1 MAKKVSRFQNYL
13 LAGILT
19 VIPLWIT
26 WLVFS
31 FVITQL
37 SQLGEPWVNAL
48 SRGLRFTYPAISEGL
63 LHPWLQPAVA
73 VVITVLGLFMLGWIT
88 TRVIGRRIVNLFDRI
103 MNQIPF
109 VKKVYG
115 STKMLLNV
123 LNQEKKEF
131 DRVVLIEFP
140 NRSMRAVGFVTRI
153 VEDKTT
159 RQQLACVYVP
169 TTPNPTSGY
178 LELVPTD
185 RLINTDMT
193 VEEAMTFIISGGA
206 VGRSVIDFD
215 QSEAAHPQVE
225 PLEKPRQGPLHEEK
239 THQGKSRK

>member
-1 MAKKVSRFQNYL
+1 MAKKVSRFQNYI

-26 WLVFS
+26 WVVFK
-31 FVITQL
+31 FVISQL

-48 SRGLRFTYPAISEGL
+48 ARGLQFTYPAISDVL
-63 LHPWLQPAVA
+63 LHPWLQPTMAVI
-73 VVITVLGLFMLGWIT
+73 ITLLGLGVLGWIT
-88 TRVIGRRIVNLFDRI
+88 TRVVGRRIVNLFDQI
-103 MNQIPF
+103 MNRIPF

-115 STKMLLNV
+115 STKMLLEV

-140 NRSMRAVGFVTRI
+140 NRHMRAVGFVTRI

-159 RQQLACVYVP
+159 NQQLAAVYVP

-178 LELVPTD
+178 LELVPVD
-185 RLINTDMT
+185 RVTSTDMT

-206 VGRSVIDFD
+206 VGRSIIDN
-215 QSEAAHPQVE
+215 EASNAEGPHVE
-225 PLEKPRQGPLHEEK
+225 PLGRSA
-239 THQGKSRK
+239 QGKSIREGAGDKETN

>member
-1 MAKKVSRFQNYL
+1 MAKKVSKIQNYL

-19 VIPLWIT
+19 VIPIWIT
-26 WLVFS
+26 WVVFK
-31 FVITQL
+31 FVIDQL

-48 SRGLRFTYPAISEGL
+48 ARGLQFTYPRIAEIL
-63 LHPWLQPAVA
+63 LHPWLQPTTAVI
-73 VVITVLGLFMLGWIT
+73 ITLLGLCMLGWIT
-88 TRVIGRRIVNLFDRI
+88 TRVIGRRIVNLFDRT
-103 MNQIPF
+103 MNRIPF

-115 STKMLLNV
+115 STKMLLEV

-140 NRSMRAVGFVTRI
+140 NRHMRAVGFVTRI

-159 RQQLACVYVP
+159 NQQLAAVYVP

-178 LELVPTD
+178 LELVPVD
-185 RLINTDMT
+185 RVISTDMT

-206 VGRSVIDFD
+206 VGRNDIDYQRSAD
-215 QSEAAHPQVE
+215 SSAHVE
-225 PLEKPRQGPLHEEK
+225 PL
-239 THQGKSRK
+239 GKSHQ

>member
-1 MAKKVSRFQNYL
+1 MTKKVSKFQNYL

-37 SQLGEPWVNAL
+37 SQLGEPWVSAL
-48 SRGLRFTYPAISEGL
+48 ARGLQSSYPAISEVL
-63 LHPWLQPAVA
+63 LHPWLQPAMA
-73 VVITVLGLFMLGWIT
+73 VIITLLALCTLGWIT
-88 TRVIGRRIVNLFDRI
+88 SRVIGKRIVGLFDRI
-103 MNQIPF
+103 MNRIPF
-109 VKKVYG
+109 VKKIYG
-115 STKMLLNV
+115 STKMLLEV

-153 VEDKTT
+153 IRDRNTNE
-159 RQQLACVYVP
+159 QLAAVYVP

-178 LELVPTD
+178 LELVPVEQ
-185 RLINTDMT
+185 LINTDMT

-206 VGRSVIDFD
+206 VGRSDISF
-215 QSEAAHPQVE
+215 QKTPEPPAAIESMARTKQ
-225 PLEKPRQGPLHEEK
+225 
-239 THQGKSRK
+239 

>member
-1 MAKKVSRFQNYL
+1 MAKKVSKFQNYL

-19 VIPLWIT
+19 VIPIWIT
-26 WLVFS
+26 WLVFK

-37 SQLGEPWVNAL
+37 SQLGEPWVAAL
-48 SRGLRFTYPAISEGL
+48 ARGLQFSYPRISEFL
-63 LHPWLQPAVA
+63 LHSWLQPAVA
-73 VVITVLGLFMLGWIT
+73 VILTLLGLYMLGWIT

-103 MNQIPF
+103 MNRIPF

-115 STKMLLNV
+115 STKMLLDV

-140 NRSMRAVGFVTRI
+140 NQHMRAVGFVTRI
-153 VEDKTT
+153 VYDKTT
-159 RQQLACVYVP
+159 DQELAAVYVP

-178 LELVPTD
+178 LELVPVD
-185 RLINTDMT
+185 RVISTDMT

-206 VGRSVIDFD
+206 VGRDDFTYER
-215 QSEAAHPQVE
+215 SEQVPAHVE
-225 PLEKPRQGPLHEEK
+225 PLGRG
-239 THQGKSRK
+239 HQ

>member
-1 MAKKVSRFQNYL
+1 MAKKVSKFQNYL
-13 LAGILT
+13 LTGILT

-26 WLVFS
+26 WLVLS

-48 SRGLRFTYPAISEGL
+48 ARGLQFTYPAISEIL
-63 LHPWLQPAVA
+63 LHPWLQPGMA
-73 VVITVLGLFMLGWIT
+73 VVITLLGLCTLGWIT

-103 MNQIPF
+103 MNRIPF

-115 STKMLLNV
+115 STKMLLQV

-140 NRSMRAVGFVTRI
+140 NRDMRAVGFVTRI
-153 VEDKTT
+153 VQDTSGSRE
-159 RQQLACVYVP
+159 LAAVYVP

-178 LELVPTD
+178 LELVPVD
-185 RLINTDMT
+185 RLISTDMT

-206 VGRSVIDFD
+206 VGRESFEFQQGETVP
-215 QSEAAHPQVE
+215 SHVE
-225 PLEKPRQGPLHEEK
+225 PLGKG
-239 THQGKSRK
+239 HQSQ

>member
-1 MAKKVSRFQNYL
+1 MTKKVSRFQNYL

-26 WLVFS
+26 WLVFK

-48 SRGLRFTYPAISEGL
+48 ARGLQSTYPAISDIL
-63 LHPWLQPAVA
+63 LHPWLQPAMA
-73 VVITVLGLFMLGWIT
+73 VVITLLGLCMLGWIT
-88 TRVIGRRIVNLFDRI
+88 TRVIGKRIVNLFDRI
-103 MNQIPF
+103 MNRIPF
-109 VKKVYG
+109 VKKIYG
-115 STKMLLNV
+115 STKMLLEV

-140 NRSMRAVGFVTRI
+140 NRHMRAVGFVTRI

-159 RQQLACVYVP
+159 NQQLAAVYVP

-178 LELVPTD
+178 LELVPVD
-185 RLINTDMT
+185 RVTNTDMT

-206 VGRSVIDFD
+206 VGRADIDFD
-215 QSEAAHPQVE
+215 KNRKPQPPVE
-225 PLEKPRQGPLHEEK
+225 SLSKARKDVGPAKVRDGTEDL
-239 THQGKSRK
+239 

>member
-1 MAKKVSRFQNYL
+1 MAKKVSKLQNYL

-26 WLVFS
+26 WVVFR
-31 FVITQL
+31 FVIDQL

-48 SRGLRFTYPAISEGL
+48 ARGLQFTYPHIAEIL
-63 LHPWLQPAVA
+63 LHPWLQPATA
-73 VVITVLGLFMLGWIT
+73 VIITLLGLIALGWIT

-103 MNQIPF
+103 MNRIPF

-115 STKMLLNV
+115 STKMLLEV

-140 NRSMRAVGFVTRI
+140 NRHMRAVGFVTRI

-159 RQQLACVYVP
+159 NQELAAVYVP

-178 LELVPTD
+178 LELVPVD
-185 RLINTDMT
+185 RVISTDMT

-206 VGRSVIDFD
+206 VGRDEIDYERTPD
-215 QSEAAHPQVE
+215 TPSHVE
-225 PLEKPRQGPLHEEK
+225 PL
-239 THQGKSRK
+239 GKSHQ

>member
-1 MAKKVSRFQNYL
+1 MAKKVSKFQNYL
-13 LAGILT
+13 LTGILT

-37 SQLGEPWVNAL
+37 SQLGAPWVTAL
-48 SRGLRFTYPAISEGL
+48 ARGLQFTYPAISEIL
-63 LHPWLQPAVA
+63 LHSWLQPAMA
-73 VVITVLGLFMLGWIT
+73 VIITVLGLCTLGWIA

-103 MNQIPF
+103 MNRIPF

-115 STKMLLNV
+115 STKMLLQV

-140 NRSMRAVGFVTRI
+140 TRHMRAVGFVTRI
-153 VEDKTT
+153 ISDKNSG
-159 RQQLACVYVP
+159 QELAAVYVP

-178 LELVPTD
+178 LELVPVD
-185 RLINTDMT
+185 RLISTDMT

-206 VGRSVIDFD
+206 VGREEFEYERADS
-215 QSEAAHPQVE
+215 AHPHVE
-225 PLEKPRQGPLHEEK
+225 PLGKG
-239 THQGKSRK
+239 HQ

>member
-1 MAKKVSRFQNYL
+1 MTQKVSRFQNYL

-48 SRGLRFTYPAISEGL
+48 ARGLETTYPAISEVL
-63 LHPWLQPAVA
+63 LHPWLQPAMA
-73 VVITVLGLFMLGWIT
+73 VVITLLGLCTLGWIT
-88 TRVIGRRIVNLFDRI
+88 TRVIGKRIVSLFDRI
-103 MNQIPF
+103 MNRIPF
-109 VKKVYG
+109 VKKIYG
-115 STKMLLNV
+115 STKMLLEV

-140 NRSMRAVGFVTRI
+140 NRNMRAVGFVTRI
-153 VEDKTT
+153 VLDRSTNQE
-159 RQQLACVYVP
+159 LAAVYVP

-178 LELVPTD
+178 LELVPVD

-206 VGRSVIDFD
+206 VGRTDIG
-215 QSEAAHPQVE
+215 
-225 PLEKPRQGPLHEEK
+225 L
-239 THQGKSRK
+239 GKSDRDRPRMEPVSRSRQ

>member
-48 SRGLRFTYPAISEGL
+48 ARGLGTTYPAISEIL
-63 LHPWLQPAVA
+63 LHPWLQPAMA
-73 VVITVLGLFMLGWIT
+73 VVITLLGLCTLGWIT
-88 TRVIGRRIVNLFDRI
+88 TRVVGKRIVSLFDRI
-103 MNQIPF
+103 MNRIPF
-109 VKKVYG
+109 VKKIYG
-115 STKMLLNV
+115 STKMLLEV

-140 NRSMRAVGFVTRI
+140 NRRMRAVGFVTRI
-153 VEDKTT
+153 VTDKSNN
-159 RQQLACVYVP
+159 QQLAAVYVP

-178 LELVPTD
+178 LELVPVEQ
-185 RLINTDMT
+185 LINTDMT

-206 VGRSVIDFD
+206 VGRNDIG
-215 QSEAAHPQVE
+215 
-225 PLEKPRQGPLHEEK
+225 LEKNEVPQPRIEPVTK
-239 THQGKSRK
+239 TGQ

>member
-31 FVITQL
+31 FVIAQF
-37 SQLGEPWVNAL
+37 SHLGEPWVNAL
-48 SRGLRFTYPAISEGL
+48 ARGFQSTYPAISEVL
-63 LHPWLQPAVA
+63 LHPWMQPAMA
-73 VVITVLGLFMLGWIT
+73 VIITLLGLCTLGWIT
-88 TRVIGRRIVNLFDRI
+88 SRVIGKRIVNLFDRI
-103 MNQIPF
+103 MNRIPI
-109 VKKVYG
+109 VKKIYG
-115 STKMLLNV
+115 STKMLLDV

-140 NRSMRAVGFVTRI
+140 NRHMRAVGFVTRI
-153 VEDKTT
+153 VRDKTT
-159 RQQLACVYVP
+159 NQELAAVYVP

-178 LELVPTD
+178 LELVPVE
-185 RLINTDMT
+185 RVINTDMT

-206 VGRSVIDFD
+206 IGRSEIAF
-215 QSEAAHPQVE
+215 EKARKPAPRVE
-225 PLEKPRQGPLHEEK
+225 SV
-239 THQGKSRK
+239 TSRES

>member
-1 MAKKVSRFQNYL
+1 MAKKVSRFQNYI

-26 WLVFS
+26 WVVFK
-31 FVITQL
+31 FVISQL

-48 SRGLRFTYPAISEGL
+48 ARGLQFTYPAISDVL
-63 LHPWLQPAVA
+63 LHPWLQPTVA
-73 VVITVLGLFMLGWIT
+73 VIITLLGLFVLGWIT
-88 TRVIGRRIVNLFDRI
+88 TRVIGRRIVNLFDQI
-103 MNQIPF
+103 MNRIPF

-115 STKMLLNV
+115 STKMLLDV

-140 NRSMRAVGFVTRI
+140 NREMRAVGFVTRI
-153 VEDKTT
+153 VED
-159 RQQLACVYVP
+159 RINNQQLAAVYVP

-178 LELVPTD
+178 LELVPVD

-206 VGRSVIDFD
+206 VGRSDIGYERG
-215 QSEAAHPQVE
+215 SATGAHVE
-225 PLEKPRQGPLHEEK
+225 PLGRQFGEGNREDE
-239 THQGKSRK
+239 SRD

>member
-1 MAKKVSRFQNYL
+1 MAKKVSKFQNYL
-13 LAGILT
+13 LTGILT

-37 SQLGEPWVNAL
+37 SQLGAPWVTAL
-48 SRGLRFTYPAISEGL
+48 ARGLRFTYPAISEIL
-63 LHPWLQPAVA
+63 LHSWLQPAMA
-73 VVITVLGLFMLGWIT
+73 VIITVLGLCTLGWIA

-103 MNQIPF
+103 MNRIPF

-115 STKMLLNV
+115 STKMLLQV

-140 NRSMRAVGFVTRI
+140 TRHMRAVGFVTRI
-153 VEDKTT
+153 ISDKNSG
-159 RQQLACVYVP
+159 QELAAVYVP

-178 LELVPTD
+178 LELVPVE
-185 RLINTDMT
+185 RLISTDMT

-206 VGRSVIDFD
+206 VGREEFEYERADSV
-215 QSEAAHPQVE
+215 HPHVE
-225 PLEKPRQGPLHEEK
+225 PL
-239 THQGKSRK
+239 GKGQQ

>member
-1 MAKKVSRFQNYL
+1 MSKKVSKFQNYL

-19 VIPLWIT
+19 LVPLWIT

-37 SQLGEPWVNAL
+37 SRVGEPWVEAL
-48 SRGLRFTYPAISEGL
+48 ARGLRFTYPSISEIL
-63 LHPWLQPAVA
+63 LHSWLQPAMA
-73 VVITVLGLFMLGWIT
+73 VILTILGLCILGWIT

-103 MNQIPF
+103 MNRIPF

-115 STKMLLNV
+115 STKKLLEV

-140 NRSMRAVGFVTRI
+140 NRHMRAIGFVTRI
-153 VEDKTT
+153 VHDRTSNTE
-159 RQQLACVYVP
+159 LAAVYVP

-178 LELVPTD
+178 LELVPVD
-185 RLINTDMT
+185 RMISTDMT

-206 VGRSVIDFD
+206 VGRDEINF
-215 QSEAAHPQVE
+215 QSEAPGTDPVAGRRRP
-225 PLEKPRQGPLHEEK
+225 G
-239 THQGKSRK
+239 

>member
-1 MAKKVSRFQNYL
+1 MAKKVSRFQNYI

-26 WLVFS
+26 WLVFK
-31 FVITQL
+31 FVITWL

-48 SRGLRFTYPAISEGL
+48 ARGFQFTYPSISEVL
-63 LHPWLQPAVA
+63 LHPWLQPTVA
-73 VVITVLGLFMLGWIT
+73 VIITLFALWLLGWIT
-88 TRVIGRRIVNLFDRI
+88 TRVVGRRIVNLFDRI
-103 MNQIPF
+103 MNRIPF

-115 STKMLLNV
+115 STKMLLEV

-140 NRSMRAVGFVTRI
+140 NRNMRAVGFVTRI
-153 VEDKTT
+153 IEDKTT
-159 RQQLACVYVP
+159 NQQLAAVYVP

-178 LELVPTD
+178 LELVPVD
-185 RLINTDMT
+185 RVISTDMT

-206 VGRSVIDFD
+206 VGRSQIGNEEPD
-215 QSEAAHPQVE
+215 AHGHVE
-225 PLEKPRQGPLHEEK
+225 PLGRPRRAESGGDE
-239 THQGKSRK
+239 SRN

>member
-1 MAKKVSRFQNYL
+1 MAKKVSKFQNYL
-13 LAGILT
+13 LTGILT

-37 SQLGEPWVNAL
+37 SQLGAPWVNAL
-48 SRGLRFTYPAISEGL
+48 ARGLQFTYPAISEIL
-63 LHPWLQPAVA
+63 LHSWLQPAMA
-73 VVITVLGLFMLGWIT
+73 VIITVLGLCTLGWIT
-88 TRVIGRRIVNLFDRI
+88 TRVVGRRIVNLFDRI
-103 MNQIPF
+103 MNRIPF

-115 STKMLLNV
+115 STKMLLQV

-140 NRSMRAVGFVTRI
+140 TRHMRAVGFVTRI
-153 VEDKTT
+153 VYDKTT
-159 RQQLACVYVP
+159 DRELAAVYVP

-178 LELVPTD
+178 LELVPVE
-185 RLINTDMT
+185 RLISTDMT

-206 VGRSVIDFD
+206 VGRDEIDYERSD
-215 QSEAAHPQVE
+215 AVHSHVE
-225 PLEKPRQGPLHEEK
+225 PLSK
-239 THQGKSRK
+239 TQQ

>member
-1 MAKKVSRFQNYL
+1 MAKKVGNFQNYL

-26 WLVFS
+26 WLVFK
-31 FVITQL
+31 FVIDQL

-48 SRGLRFTYPAISEGL
+48 ARGLQFSYPGIAEIL
-63 LHPWLQPAVA
+63 VHPWLQPTAA
-73 VVITVLGLFMLGWIT
+73 VVITLIGLCLLGWIT
-88 TRVIGRRIVNLFDRI
+88 TRVVGRRIVNLFDRI
-103 MNQIPF
+103 MNRIPF

-115 STKMLLNV
+115 STKMLLDV

-140 NRSMRAVGFVTRI
+140 NRHMRALGFVTRI
-153 VEDKTT
+153 VEDRTSN
-159 RQQLACVYVP
+159 QQLAAVYVP

-178 LELVPTD
+178 LELVPVD
-185 RLINTDMT
+185 RIISTDMT

-206 VGRSVIDFD
+206 VGRNEFD
-215 QSEAAHPQVE
+215 YQHESDREHHVE
-225 PLEKPRQGPLHEEK
+225 PLGRND
-239 THQGKSRK
+239 R